1 MKYILVNFKT
11 NKNWLE
17 ITDYFKEIENFCDQN
32 KINNEKNIFFLTSLH
47 ILLAIQ
53 KFPVINFG
61 NQSGSHLGMGAYTST
76 VSIEQLYQDG
86 IKNILL
92 GHSEENKYLGLNEK
106 TTNLKLKKSLSFNFN
121 VFLCFGNEQKEN
133 DYNKLAEKLVNKL
146 DEIFLDVDIIK
157 NGQNIVLC
165 YEPIFAIGSG
175 NALSVN
181 EVEEI
186 ILKLKAKLLE
196 KYQLQFEILYGGS
209 VNLSNVKDFLN
220 SKIIDGVLIGNCG
233 LDVNNIKQILLMDKK
248 K

>member
-1 MKYILVNFKT
+1 M
-11 NKNWLE
+11 
-17 ITDYFKEIENFCDQN
+17 TDYFKEIENFCDEN
-32 KINNEKNIFFLTSLH
+32 KINNKKNIFFLTSLH

-133 DYNKLAEKLVNKL
+133 DYYKLAEKLANK
-146 DEIFLDVDIIK
+146 I
-157 NGQNIVLC
+157 C
-165 YEPIFAIGSG
+165 
-175 NALSVN
+175 
-181 EVEEI
+181 
-186 ILKLKAKLLE
+186 KL
-196 KYQLQFEILYGGS
+196 
-209 VNLSNVKDFLN
+209 V
-220 SKIIDGVLIGNCG
+220 
-233 LDVNNIKQILLMDKK
+233 KK
-248 K
+248 KMF